1 MDGWWIMFGFI
12 FGALIINEGLK
23 SIGKG
28 LARIAD
34 NMAAESEKQD
44 RDKTTE

>member
-1 MDGWWIMFGFI
+1 MDGWWIMLGLVVAAGI
-12 FGALIINEGLK
+12 VNDGLK

-34 NMAAESEKQD
+34 NMGADSEKQD
-44 RDKTTE
+44 SGKTSE